1 MMDKSLNGI
10 NCGNVSVTGMTV
22 EHSLLSKTADELES
36 AHSTFY
42 NVTSSGTHSNLSLE
56 QMVCRAEIESQKLIS
71 TISGYMAPIGN

>member
-10 NCGNVSVTGMTV
+10 NCGNVSVTV
-22 EHSLLSKTADELES
+22 EHSLLNETADELES
-36 AHSTFY
+36 AHSTYY
-42 NVTSSGTHSNLSLE
+42 NVTSSGTYSNLSLQ